1 METFDNIIRGLIS
14 RQTRISKFHNV
25 LTAIEHAKEYT
36 PNHVTLMTYLHGEIA
51 KQFCARIA
59 PHVNRARKQFKSL
72 GVTMDNQ
79 TDVVITLSRKP
90 LESVDVVWSWLR
102 LTPETTDHLS
112 RECAEKKQKCLYALE
127 ATLDRLIAGI
137 DNTEWVS
144 PESYVLC
151 CQQIKREI
159 HYEEGEHL

>member
-14 RQTRISKFHNV
+14 RQTRISIFHNV
-25 LTAIEHAKEYT
+25 LTAIEYAKEYT
-36 PNHVTLMTYLHGEIA
+36 PNHVTLTTYLHGEIA

-79 TDVVITLSRKP
+79 TDVVITLSGKP

-102 LTPETTDHLS
+102 LT
-112 RECAEKKQKCLYALE
+112 RK
-127 ATLDRLIAGI
+127 
-137 DNTEWVS
+137 VS
-144 PESYVLC
+144 TYD
-151 CQQIKREI
+151 
-159 HYEEGEHL
+159 